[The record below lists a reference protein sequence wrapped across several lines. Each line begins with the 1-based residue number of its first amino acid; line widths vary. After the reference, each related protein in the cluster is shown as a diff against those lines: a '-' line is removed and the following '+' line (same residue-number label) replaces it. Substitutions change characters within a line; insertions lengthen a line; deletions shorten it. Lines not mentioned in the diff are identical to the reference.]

1 MLISSQ
7 GKIFKH
13 LSNKMRLNFRHVLLM
28 LNVFILFQIFENTE
42 HSFAINGK
50 FLFFFCFFLAKK
62 FLTLKNLFW
71 FDLDLVMG
79 NAEGRIDEIFDIF

>member
-13 LSNKMRLNFRHVLLM
+13 LSHKTRLKFRHMLLM

-42 HSFAINGK
+42 RSFAINGK
-50 FLFFFCFFLAKK
+50 FFFFLFFAKK

-79 NAEGRIDEIFDIF
+79 NAEGRIDEIFDIL